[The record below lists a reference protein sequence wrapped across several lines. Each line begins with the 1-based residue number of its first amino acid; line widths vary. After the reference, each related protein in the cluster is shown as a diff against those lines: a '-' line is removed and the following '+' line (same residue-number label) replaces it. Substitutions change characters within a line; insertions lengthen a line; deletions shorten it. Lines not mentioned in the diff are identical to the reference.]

1 VAGDGSGVGS
11 LGADARELARRGHGA
26 RARPC
31 RGRRGR
37 ACPRRGGGS
46 RRPDDRGSVLATDIS
61 SSILEHLARGARTA
75 GLSNVSTRTM
85 DGENLEV
92 EDESFDAVVSRVG
105 LIYFPDRQRALG
117 EMRRA
122 LREGGRVASIVYS
135 TAERNAFFSI
145 PVAVIRRVAGLV
157 APAPGMPGPFSLG
170 RPGALADAYQSVGL
184 RGTEV
189 ETVEAPLR
197 FATTADCVRFEQES
211 FGALHAMLGGV
222 SEKAREEAWAEIEE
236 ELGQFEGPDG
246 FVGPCELIVGAAAR
260 EVSAPPTAE
269 KTVHTQ
275 DQEPLRQ
282 EMGVF
287 GCSVHPWVCNADI
300 GCGAKDAPL
309 RHCPGT
315 SHEEAAPGTGTFR
328 GAVASRMPTR
338 LPSSVLPDA

>member
-1 VAGDGSGVGS
+1 MGVDVTFDPVEYKETTRRQWQETAAAWDRWGPTLESWLGEATELMLDLAGVVEGAHVLDVAA
-11 LGADARELARRGHGA
+11 GAGGQTIAAARRVG
-26 RARPC
+26 
-31 RGRRGR
+31 
-37 ACPRRGGGS
+37 
-46 RRPDDRGSVLATDIS
+46 DRGAVLATDIS
-61 SSILEHLARGARTA
+61 SNILEHLARGARTA

-105 LIYFPDRQRALG
+105 LIYFPDRQGALG

-145 PVAVIRRVAGLV
+145 PVAVIRRVAGLA

-170 RPGALADAYQSVGL
+170 RPGALADAYHSVGL

-197 FATTADCVRFEQES
+197 FATTADCVRFERES

-260 EVSAPPTAE
+260 
-269 KTVHTQ
+269 
-275 DQEPLRQ
+275 
-282 EMGVF
+282 
-287 GCSVHPWVCNADI
+287 
-300 GCGAKDAPL
+300 
-309 RHCPGT
+309 
-315 SHEEAAPGTGTFR
+315 
-328 GAVASRMPTR
+328 
-338 LPSSVLPDA
+338 